1 MLEIPTARGLAI
13 LADDEYENVLARY
26 SWFVVKTTGGRF
38 YAQARIP
45 GLGRGAPRIAM
56 HRMIMDPPRGM
67 VVHHINNNGLDNR
80 RANLVVVTQGRNT
93 AEAQRD
99 HGRLGVH
106 RIASR
111 YRAQIR
117 LGKRR
122 LSLGMFATAEEALA
136 AVNAARVEH
145 GFYPP
150 LPHQVNVG
158 E

>member
-1 MLEIPTARGLAI
+1 MLEIPTARGMTI

-26 SWFVVKTTGGRF
+26 SWFVVKTMAGRF

-56 HRMIMDPPRGM
+56 HRLIMDPPRGM

-80 RANLVVVTQGRNT
+80 RANLVVVTTGRNI
-93 AEAQRD
+93 AEARRD
-99 HGRLGVH
+99 HGRHGVH
-106 RIASR
+106 QIGRR

-122 LSLGMFATAEEALA
+122 LSLGMFSTEEEALA
-136 AVNAARVEH
+136 AVLVARIEH
-145 GFYPP
+145 GIYPP
-150 LPHQVNVG
+150 LPQQVT
-158 E
+158 